1 VSNGVKLL
9 EATVDLNNWA
19 QETGQR
25 LPFDAE
31 AIAMA
36 EQAGVYFDLVAGK
49 PVGVVGDEVQVLD
62 EQPWLA
68 DLEQACGGNVVV
80 QWAMTPEAY
89 FAAVERGEL

>member
-1 VSNGVKLL
+1 MNNVVKLL

-49 PVGVVGDEVQVLD
+49 PVGVVDDEVQVLD
-62 EQPWLA
+62 DRTWLA
-68 DLEQACGGNVVV
+68 DLEQACGGNVVIT
-80 QWAMTPEAY
+80 WAMRPEEY
-89 FAAVERGEL
+89 FAKVERGEL